1 MAAVAD
7 GKRAADGRS
16 VVKPEED
23 YVWPSMRAAEEALL
37 LHAGSPAVE
46 KLVVRLMPLGEL
58 SRGLAGHAPAV
69 VEIVQTGEAVAVP
82 VAGRALSRH
91 GGLSSASWK
100 KVRALWEDPARA
112 REGRILDRLPVDKRA
127 AKKVIQQRIST
138 QLVARVT
145 HYAAAPGGPFAEQLR
160 AAGWWKRLAAAVTAH
175 GLGYAAGLTAW
186 ALMGRAALSGRW
198 DAGWFWGWVILLG
211 ILVPLEASAAW
222 WQGWLSISFG
232 GLLKQ
237 RLLAG
242 SLEIDTDKIRHQ
254 GVGQLLSRVLESESL
269 EALSLTGG
277 AAAVL
282 STVELMLAAV
292 VMALGAGPAVTVAL
306 FVAWLAVVS
315 AVAWRYAQRRREWM
329 RQRNRLTHDLVE
341 KMNGHRTRIA
351 QQPPVLWHEGE
362 DRDLV
367 RYLRGSESM
376 DRLHAWL
383 VAVGPRGWLVL
394 GMTAVGLSFVNGSA
408 PMEAVAIATGGVLL
422 GYQALRRFV
431 FGLAQLA
438 GAWQAWE
445 MVRDLFDAASHG
457 ETGETDLAGGVDASD
472 KVMDVRDVAYAYPGR
487 DRSVLSECSLE
498 IRAGDRVLLEGASGS
513 GKSTFGA
520 ILAGLRKPSGGLLL
534 AGGMDRATIGAQ
546 GWRRRVATAP
556 QYHENHVMAAPLH
569 FNLLMGRA
577 WPPSPEDIKE
587 TLAVCRELGL
597 GPLLER
603 MPAGLGEMVGDT
615 GWQLSQG
622 ERSRVFLARAIL
634 QGAPLVILDES
645 FAALDPETLE
655 QCLECVLRRAP
666 SLLVIAH
673 P

>member
-1 MAAVAD
+1 VNPAA
-7 GKRAADGRS
+7 
-16 VVKPEED
+16 D
-23 YVWPSMRAAEEALL
+23 YVWCNARDAEEALL
-37 LHAGSPAVE
+37 LHVGAPSVE
-46 KLVVRLMPLGEL
+46 KVVVRQMSAGEL
-58 SRGLAGHAPAV
+58 ARGLLGHAPAV
-69 VEIVQTGEAVAVP
+69 VEIMATGEAVAVP
-82 VAGRALSRH
+82 ISGRALSRR
-91 GGLSSASWK
+91 GGLTSASWK
-100 KVRALWEDPARA
+100 NVRALWEDPARA
-112 REGRILDRLPVDKRA
+112 REARLFEKLPVGRRA
-127 AKKVIQQRIST
+127 AKKVIERRIAV
-138 QLVARVT
+138 QPVARVT
-145 HYAAAPGGPFAEQLR
+145 HYAAPPGGAFTEQLR
-160 AAGWWKRLAAAVTAH
+160 AAGWWKRLRAAMSVHALA
-175 GLGYAAGLTAW
+175 YAAGLTAW

-198 DAGWFWGWVILLG
+198 DEGWFWGWVILLG
-211 ILVPLEASAAW
+211 ILIPLEALASW

-282 STVELMLAAV
+282 SGVELTLAAV
-292 VMALGAGPAVTVAL
+292 VMGLGASPLIALAL
-306 FVAWLAVVS
+306 FAGWLLVVS
-315 AVAWRYAQRRREWM
+315 TVGLLYARRRKDWM
-329 RQRNRLTHDLVE
+329 LQRNHLTHSLVE
-341 KMNGHRTRIA
+341 KMNGHRTRVA
-351 QQPPVLWHEGE
+351 QQPPASWHDGE
-362 DRDLV
+362 DRDLLAYV
-367 RYLRGSESM
+367 RCSEPP

-383 VAVGPRGWLVL
+383 TAMGPRGWLAL
-394 GMTAVGLSFVNGSA
+394 GMAAVSFDFVTGSGST
-408 PMEAVAIATGGVLL
+408 EAVAISTGGVLL

-431 FGLAQLA
+431 FGVGQLA

-445 MVRDLFDAASHG
+445 TVRDLFDAASQSEAG
-457 ETGETDLAGGVDASD
+457 EADRSVGVVAAEQVLDA
-472 KVMDVRDVAYAYPGR
+472 RAVAYAYPGR
-487 DRSVLSECSLE
+487 DRNVLTQCSLQ
-498 IRAGDRVLLEGASGS
+498 IHPGDRLLLEGSSGS

-520 ILAGLRKPSGGLLL
+520 ILAGQRKPSSGLLM
-534 AGGMDRATIGAQ
+534 AGGVDRAVIGPL

-556 QYHENHVMAAPLH
+556 QYHENHLMAAPLH

-577 WPPSPEDIKE
+577 WPPSPEDFQE
-587 TLAVCRELGL
+587 TVNVCRELGL

-603 MPAGLGEMVGDT
+603 MPAGLSEMVGDT